1 MELKEFM
8 DISKLQKIQDNF
20 SNATGLAAIAVGNDG
35 QYLTEGSNFTDFCMK
50 YTRGSKEGNR
60 RCVKCDNEGSGTYFC
75 HAGLMDFSVDI
86 KVGDEKVGAIIG
98 GQILPE
104 APDEEAFRKTAREL
118 GIDEDKY
125 IKALKKVNVKTRE
138 QIDASANLLG
148 DVINMFVRASYVNR
162 KNENLVGEL
171 KGGITKAAEQIEEA
185 TDKTKEID
193 GYSKRQQI
201 LALNASIEA
210 ARAGDQGKGFAV
222 VATEVQKLARDM
234 ATSSADIKKL
244 LGELHVTINHL
255 NQ

>member
-1 MELKEFM
+1 
-8 DISKLQKIQDNF
+8 
-20 SNATGLAAIAVGNDG
+20 
-35 QYLTEGSNFTDFCMK
+35 
-50 YTRGSKEGNR
+50 
-60 RCVKCDNEGSGTYFC
+60 
-75 HAGLMDFSVDI
+75 MDFGISITLEDGTVLDS
-86 KVGDEKVGAIIG
+86 IIG
-98 GQILPE
+98 GQVLPE
-104 APDEEAFRKTAREL
+104 NRDEEKRRQTAREL
-118 GIDEDKY
+118 GIDADKY
-125 IKALKKVNVKTRE
+125 IKALKKVSVKTRE

-148 DVINMFVRASYVNR
+148 DVINMFVRAGCANR
-162 KNENLVGEL
+162 KNENQIGEL

-210 ARAGDQGKGFAV
+210 ARAGDQGKGVAV

-234 ATSSADIKKL
+234 ATLSVNIKKL

>member
-20 SNATGLAAIAVGNDG
+20 SDATGLAAIAVGNDG
-35 QYLTEGSNFTDFCMK
+35 QYLTEGSNFTEFCMK